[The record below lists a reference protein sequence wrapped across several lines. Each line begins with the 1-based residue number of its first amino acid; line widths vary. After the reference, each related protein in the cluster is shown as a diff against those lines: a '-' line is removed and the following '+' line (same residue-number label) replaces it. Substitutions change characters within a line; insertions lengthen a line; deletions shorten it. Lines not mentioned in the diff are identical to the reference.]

1 MPLTIGINHVT
12 AVTADLDRL
21 VRFYSDMFDAEKV
34 FEGQAANGHPRMAI
48 VELGGT
54 RYVKIVEHRSG
65 AAGEEALASVER
77 PTTERFGLA
86 VESHQELRDLR
97 DRMIKAGAQVEEIE
111 RLPTQW
117 IMQVL
122 DPDGTP
128 FQVCA
133 HARPDDPNLQDHVH
147 LP

>member
-12 AVTADLDRL
+12 AITADLDRL

-54 RYVKIVEHRSG
+54 RYVKIVEDRSG
-65 AAGEEALASVER
+65 TSANDAPALVDRSR
-77 PTTERFGLA
+77 TERFGLA
-86 VESHQELRDLR
+86 VDSHDELRDLR
-97 DRMIKAGAQVEEIE
+97 GRMIKAGAQVGEIE

-117 IMQVL
+117 IMEVV
-122 DPDGTP
+122 DPDGTLL
-128 FQVCA
+128 QVCA
-133 HARPDDPNLQDHVH
+133 HARPGHPGSA
-147 LP
+147 

>member
-54 RYVKIVEHRSG
+54 RYVKIVES
-65 AAGEEALASVER
+65 ASVAGAHDSVTR
-77 PTTERFGLA
+77 SATERFGLA
-86 VESHQELRDLR
+86 VGSHDELRDLR
-97 DRMIKAGAQVEEIE
+97 DRMIKAGAQVGEIE

-117 IMQVL
+117 IMRVI
-122 DPDGTP
+122 DPDGTLL
-128 FQVCA
+128 QVCA
-133 HARPDDPNLQDHVH
+133 HARPGH
-147 LP
+147 LAQPD